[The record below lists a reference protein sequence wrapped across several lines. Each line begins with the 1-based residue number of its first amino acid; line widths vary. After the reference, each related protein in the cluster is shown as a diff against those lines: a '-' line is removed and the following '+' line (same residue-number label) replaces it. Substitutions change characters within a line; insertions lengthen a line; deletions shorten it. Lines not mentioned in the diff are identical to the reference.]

1 LKIFTSN
8 VWLLVIQSTIKK
20 MKHFTPIIAKT
31 LVVTGFV
38 VLPILATAPAQAAV
52 MTFESL
58 ALNDNAIHNAGS
70 TYTESG
76 FTISYS
82 GQIGLLYYGT
92 QYRSYQG
99 STALFPYSVNN
110 LISLTKVGGGAF
122 DLASIDLTDFTG
134 GSGTQNTTFNFT
146 GTRAD
151 NSTVNQSVTVD
162 DLRGFQTFNFSG
174 FNNLAKVEW
183 QSNSGG
189 GSNPQFD
196 NINVSAAGTTSVPEP
211 FTIIGTVIG
220 GTAAVRI
227 RRKLNQARE

>member
-1 LKIFTSN
+1 MSGCLLSNLHKNHETFHPPAIARTIAITSF
-8 VWLLVIQSTIKK
+8 L
-20 MKHFTPIIAKT
+20 A
-31 LVVTGFV
+31 
-38 VLPILATAPAQAAV
+38 LPILAVAPAQAAV
-52 MTFESL
+52 MNFESL
-58 ALNDNAIHNAGS
+58 ALNDNAVHNAGS

-76 FTISYS
+76 FTLSYS
-82 GQIGLLYYGT
+82 GSVGLLYYGT

-134 GSGTQNTTFNFT
+134 GNGTQNTIFNFT

-162 DLRGFQTFNFSG
+162 DLSGFQTFNFSG

-183 QSNSGG
+183 RSNSGG
-189 GSNPQFD
+189 GSTPQFD

-220 GTAAVRI
+220 GTAAVRM
-227 RRKLNQARE
+227 RKNLKQAGK